1 MIFQTIL
8 EGIRLDAL
16 PVLVCAVGMAVI
28 AAALAGMAI
37 NAASRVRTQN
47 MVNSLTIL
55 FFFMKPPFRSAGRF
69 TPIRYDHKPV
79 FKVSAR

>member
-8 EGIRLDAL
+8 EGIGLDAL
-16 PVLVCAVGMAVI
+16 PVFVCAVGMAVI

-37 NAASRVRTQN
+37 NAASSIITPAIA
-47 MVNSLTIL
+47 NSLTIL

-69 TPIRYDHKPV
+69 TPICYNHKPV

>member
-28 AAALAGMAI
+28 AALAGIMA
-37 NAASRVRTQN
+37 V
-47 MVNSLTIL
+47 
-55 FFFMKPPFRSAGRF
+55 F
-69 TPIRYDHKPV
+69 IR
-79 FKVSAR
+79 